1 MNTILSVGTWIE
13 HSWAKLVI
21 GKNLFII
28 YAVVKDVVSMDA
40 R

>member
-1 MNTILSVGTWIE
+1 
-13 HSWAKLVI
+13 VI